1 VAKTAK
7 EQLGVDFPEQPTP
20 DVPLHAQQP
29 PDPPDPE
36 DQAPGE
42 EERPEWLPENY
53 KTPEDFAA
61 SKKAL
66 ENELRERGERMREM
80 EERMGQLEQLA
91 AQAERQPQ
99 YQAEDP
105 MAQYAVELSAA
116 RENGDVEREVQLQQ
130 WLQQY
135 SLQQAFE
142 QQGRQQNAQQA
153 PFIEQQHE
161 LLAVQAQDEMRR
173 RHDDWED
180 NKDRIAQMLDS
191 DPDLLTE
198 QAANSYQGI
207 VRSLDR
213 AYRLVKA
220 EDMAAELEELRKQGI
235 SAEDLGRARKLA
247 AQTLPGSSGRPGEP
261 SEADKQVAEMKQALH
276 GSSYEHMPR

>member
-1 VAKTAK
+1 MAKTAK
-7 EQLGVDFPEQPTP
+7 EQLGVDLPEQPEP
-20 DVPLHAQQP
+20 ELPLHG
-29 PDPPDPE
+29 
-36 DQAPGE
+36 APVAE
-42 EERPEWLPENY
+42 EPAEEPADERPEWLPEKY
-53 KTPEDFAA
+53 KTPEALA
-61 SKKAL
+61 EAHKSL
-66 ENELRERGERMREM
+66 ENELRERGERERELT
-80 EERMGQLEQLA
+80 ERMGQLEAIA

-105 MAQYAVELSAA
+105 MAQYAAELIAA

-130 WLQQY
+130 WLQNY
-135 SLQQAFE
+135 SLNQAFE
-142 QQGRQQNAQQA
+142 QQGRRQNAEQA

-198 QAANSYQGI
+198 QAAGSYQGI

-220 EDMAAELEELRKQGI
+220 EDMAAELEELRTQGV
-235 SAEDLGRARKLA
+235 SAEDLGRARKLQ

-261 SEADKQVAEMKQALH
+261 SEADRHIAEMQQALH
-276 GSSYEHMPR
+276 GNSYEHMPR